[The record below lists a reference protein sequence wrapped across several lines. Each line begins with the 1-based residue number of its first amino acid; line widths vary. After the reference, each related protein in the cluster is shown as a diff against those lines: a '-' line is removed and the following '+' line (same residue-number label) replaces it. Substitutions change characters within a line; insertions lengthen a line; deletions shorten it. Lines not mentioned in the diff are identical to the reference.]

1 MLRRAVTAAVLAAA
15 CLATTA
21 TAQTRPFDPEIGLG
35 GKDVVWVPTPPELV
49 ERMLDLATVTPADLV
64 MDLGS
69 GDGRNVIAAA
79 RRGARAIG
87 VEYNPDLVRLSTE
100 RAEEAGVAGRATFV
114 EGDMFAADISRAT
127 VLALFLLPAN
137 LETLRDRFLAT
148 APGTRIVLNT
158 FDIPDWTPDATVKL
172 DGCQHWCTALLYV
185 VPARV
190 AGRWAVDGGTLEL
203 TQTFQMVT
211 GTLTTADGA
220 RRVTGR
226 LRGTALTLT
235 PAGGGTPLTGTVQGD
250 RIDGPGLAAR
260 RLP

>member
-1 MLRRAVTAAVLAAA
+1 MFRRAATLAAIVVLG
-15 CLATTA
+15 LATA
-21 TAQTRPFDPEIGLG
+21 GTAQTRPFDPEIGLG

-49 ERMLDLATVTPADLV
+49 ERMLDLAAVTPSDLV

-87 VEYNPDLVRLSTE
+87 VEYNPDLVRLSNE
-100 RAEEAGVAGRATFV
+100 RAEEAGVSGRATFV
-114 EGDMFAADISRAT
+114 EGDMFKADISRAT

-137 LETLRDRFLAT
+137 LETLRDQFLAT

-158 FDIPDWTPDATVKL
+158 FDIPGWDPDETAKL

-190 AGRWAVDGGTLEL
+190 AGRWTVDGGTLEL

-211 GTLTTADGA
+211 GTLTTEDGA
-220 RRVTGR
+220 RRVSGR
-226 LRGTALTLT
+226 LRGAELTL
-235 PAGGGTPLTGTVQGD
+235 AGGGVTLRGTVQGD
-250 RIDGPGLAAR
+250 RIDGPSLTAR
-260 RLP
+260 RAP

>member
-1 MLRRAVTAAVLAAA
+1 MFVRAAATLVLLA
-15 CLATTA
+15 CLAQGTTG
-21 TAQTRPFDPEIGLG
+21 TAQTRPFEPEIGLG

-49 ERMLDLATVTPADLV
+49 ERMLDLARVTPADVV

-100 RAEEAGVAGRATFV
+100 RAEEAGVAGRASFI
-114 EGDMFAADISRAT
+114 EGDMFRADISRAT

-137 LETLRDRFLAT
+137 LETLRDQFLAM

-158 FDIPDWTPDATVKL
+158 FDIPDWTPDESVKL

-190 AGRWAVDGGTLEL
+190 EGRWAIDGGTLEL

-211 GTLTTADGA
+211 GTRTTADGPQ
-220 RRVTGR
+220 RITGR
-226 LRGTALTLT
+226 LRGTALTLH
-235 PAGGGTPLTGTVQGD
+235 AGDLTLTGTVGVD
-250 RIDGPGLAAR
+250 GIDGPSLRAR
-260 RLP
+260 REK

>member
-1 MLRRAVTAAVLAAA
+1 MFVRAAATLVLLA
-15 CLATTA
+15 CLAQGTTG
-21 TAQTRPFDPEIGLG
+21 TAQTRPFEPEIGLG

-49 ERMLDLATVTPADLV
+49 ERMLDLARVTPADVV

-87 VEYNPDLVRLSTE
+87 VEYNPDLVRLSAE
-100 RAEEAGVAGRATFV
+100 RAEEAGVADRASFI
-114 EGDMFAADISRAT
+114 EGDMFRADISRAT

-137 LETLRDRFLAT
+137 LETLRDQFLAM

-158 FDIPDWTPDATVKL
+158 FDIPDWTPDESVTL

-190 AGRWAVDGGTLEL
+190 EGRWAIEGGTLEL
-203 TQTFQMVT
+203 TQTYQMVT
-211 GTLTTADGA
+211 GTRTTADGPQT
-220 RRVTGR
+220 VTGR
-226 LRGTALTLT
+226 LRGTTLTLQ
-235 PAGGGTPLTGTVQGD
+235 AGDMTLTGTVSVDG
-250 RIDGPGLAAR
+250 IDGPSLRAR
-260 RLP
+260 REK

>member
-1 MLRRAVTAAVLAAA
+1 MFVRAAA
-15 CLATTA
+15 LVLLACLSQGSPAA
-21 TAQTRPFDPEIGLG
+21 AQTRPFEPEIGLG

-49 ERMLDLATVTPADLV
+49 ERMLDLAAVTPADVV

-100 RAEEAGVAGRATFV
+100 RAEEAGVAGRASFV
-114 EGDMFAADISRAT
+114 EGDMFRADISRAT

-137 LETLRDRFLAT
+137 LETLRDQFLAM
-148 APGTRIVLNT
+148 APGSRIVLNT
-158 FDIPDWTPDATVKL
+158 FDIPDWTPDESVKL

-190 AGRWAVDGGTLEL
+190 AGRWAVEGGTLEL
-203 TQTFQMVT
+203 TQTFQMVS
-211 GTLTTADGA
+211 GTLTTANGPQ
-220 RRVTGR
+220 RVTGR
-226 LRGTALTLT
+226 LRGTMLTLDGAGTALTGVVS
-235 PAGGGTPLTGTVQGD
+235 ADG
-250 RIDGPGLAAR
+250 IDGPSLHAR
-260 RLP
+260 RAP

>member
-1 MLRRAVTAAVLAAA
+1 MLRRAVTLAAIVVLGLGA
-15 CLATTA
+15 AA
-21 TAQTRPFDPEIGLG
+21 HAQTRPFDPEIGLG

-49 ERMLDLATVTPADLV
+49 ERMLDLAAVTPSDLV

-100 RAEEAGVAGRATFV
+100 RAEEAGVGGRATFV
-114 EGDMFAADISRAT
+114 EGDMFKADISRAT

-137 LETLRDRFLAT
+137 LETLRDQFLAMT
-148 APGTRIVLNT
+148 PGTRIVLNT

-185 VPARV
+185 VPAKV

-211 GTLTTADGA
+211 GTLTTADGP
-220 RRVTGR
+220 RKVSGR
-226 LRGTALTLT
+226 LRGTALTVT
-235 PAGGGTPLTGTVQGD
+235 PAGGGAPLIGTVRGD
-250 RIDGPGLAAR
+250 RIDGPSLTAR
-260 RLP
+260 RNP

>member
-1 MLRRAVTAAVLAAA
+1 MFVRAAATLVLLA
-15 CLATTA
+15 CLAQGTTG
-21 TAQTRPFDPEIGLG
+21 TAQTRPFEPEIGLG

-49 ERMLDLATVTPADLV
+49 ERMLDLARVTPADVV

-87 VEYNPDLVRLSTE
+87 VEYNPDLVRLSAE
-100 RAEEAGVAGRATFV
+100 RAEEAGVAGRASFI
-114 EGDMFAADISRAT
+114 EGDMFRADISRAT

-137 LETLRDRFLAT
+137 LETLRDQFLAM

-158 FDIPDWTPDATVKL
+158 FDIPDWTSDESVTL

-190 AGRWAVDGGTLEL
+190 EGRWAIDGGTLEL
-203 TQTFQMVT
+203 TQTYQMVT
-211 GTLTTADGA
+211 GTRTTADGRQA
-220 RRVTGR
+220 VTGR
-226 LRGTALTLT
+226 LRGTTLTLQ
-235 PAGGGTPLTGTVQGD
+235 AGDMTLTGTVSVD
-250 RIDGPGLAAR
+250 DIDGPSLRAR
-260 RLP
+260 REK

>member
-1 MLRRAVTAAVLAAA
+1 MIAIRSAPIVAGLCLLAAIA
-15 CLATTA
+15 H
-21 TAQTRPFDPEIGLG
+21 AQTRPFDPEVGLA

-49 ERMLDLATVTPADLV
+49 ERMLDMAKVTSGDLV

-87 VEYNPDLVRLSTE
+87 VEYNPDLVRLSNE
-100 RAEEAGVAGRATFV
+100 RADAAGVADRATFV
-114 EGDMFAADISRAT
+114 EGDMFTADISRAT

-137 LETLRDRFLAT
+137 LETLRPRFLAT

-158 FDIPDWTPDATVKL
+158 FDIPDWTPDETAKL
-172 DGCQHWCTALLYV
+172 EGCQHWCTALLYV
-185 VPARV
+185 VPAPV
-190 AGRWAVDGGTLEL
+190 EGRWAIDGGTLDL
-203 TQTFQMVT
+203 TQSFQVVT

-220 RRVTGR
+220 RRVSGR

-235 PAGGGTPLTGTVQGD
+235 GDGVSLAGTVQDD
-250 RIDGPGLAAR
+250 RIDGPSLRAR
-260 RLP
+260 RAK

>member
-1 MLRRAVTAAVLAAA
+1 MFVRAAA
-15 CLATTA
+15 ILALLACLSQGAPVA
-21 TAQTRPFDPEIGLG
+21 AQTRPFEPEIGLG

-49 ERMLDLATVTPADLV
+49 ERMLDLARVTPADVV

-87 VEYNPDLVRLSTE
+87 IEYNPDLVRLSTE
-100 RAEEAGVAGRATFV
+100 RAEEAGVGARASFI
-114 EGDMFAADISRAT
+114 EGDMFRADISRAT

-137 LETLRDRFLAT
+137 LETLRDQFLAM

-158 FDIPDWTPDATVKL
+158 FDIPDWTPDESVKL

-190 AGRWAVDGGTLEL
+190 EGRWAIDGGTLEL

-211 GTLTTADGA
+211 GTRTTADGPQ
-220 RRVTGR
+220 RITGR
-226 LRGTALTLT
+226 LRGTALTLH
-235 PAGGGTPLTGTVQGD
+235 AGDLTLTGTVGVD
-250 RIDGPGLAAR
+250 GIDGPSLRAR
-260 RLP
+260 REK

>member
-1 MLRRAVTAAVLAAA
+1 MFVRAAA
-15 CLATTA
+15 ILALLACLSQGAPA
-21 TAQTRPFDPEIGLG
+21 AAQTRPFEPEIGLG

-49 ERMLDLATVTPADLV
+49 ERMLDLARVTPADVV

-100 RAEEAGVAGRATFV
+100 RAEEAGVGARASFI
-114 EGDMFAADISRAT
+114 EGDMFRADISRAT

-137 LETLRDRFLAT
+137 VETLRDQFLAM

-158 FDIPDWTPDATVKL
+158 FDIPDWTPDESVKL

-190 AGRWAVDGGTLEL
+190 EGRWTVDGGTLEL
-203 TQTFQMVT
+203 SQTFQMVT

-220 RRVTGR
+220 RRLTGR
-226 LRGTALTLT
+226 LRGADLTLS
-235 PAGGGTPLTGTVQGD
+235 GGGVTMRGTVQGD
-250 RIDGPGLAAR
+250 RINGPTIAAR

>member
-1 MLRRAVTAAVLAAA
+1 MFVRAAA
-15 CLATTA
+15 ILALLACLGQGAPVA
-21 TAQTRPFDPEIGLG
+21 AQTRPFEPEIGLG

-49 ERMLDLATVTPADLV
+49 ERMLDLARVTPADVV

-100 RAEEAGVAGRATFV
+100 RAEEAGVGARASFI
-114 EGDMFAADISRAT
+114 EGDMFRADISRAT

-137 LETLRDRFLAT
+137 LETLRDQFLAM

-158 FDIPDWTPDATVKL
+158 FDIPDWTADESVKL

-190 AGRWAVDGGTLEL
+190 EGRWAIDGGTLDL
-203 TQTFQMVT
+203 VQTFQMVT
-211 GTLTTADGA
+211 GTRTTEEGPQT
-220 RRVTGR
+220 VTGR
-226 LRGTALTLT
+226 LRGTTLTLQ
-235 PAGGGTPLTGTVQGD
+235 AGDTTLTGDVSAD
-250 RIDGPGLAAR
+250 RIDGPTLRAR
-260 RLP
+260 RER